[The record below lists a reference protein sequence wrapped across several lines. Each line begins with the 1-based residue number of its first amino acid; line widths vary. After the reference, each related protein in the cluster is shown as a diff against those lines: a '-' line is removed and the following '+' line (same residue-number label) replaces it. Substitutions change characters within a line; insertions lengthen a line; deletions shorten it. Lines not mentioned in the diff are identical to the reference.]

1 MKKSMLGLFLLL
13 FAGNLFAAKDVTT
26 FLGIPVD
33 GSKPAM
39 VKKLKAKGFS
49 SVLKSDILTGEF
61 NGQEVFLSVET
72 NRNKVFRIFVADV
85 AASNEADIKI
95 RFNTLIRQFKRNK
108 RYVALGH
115 YELSDD
121 VDISYEMNVKNKR
134 FEAVFYQLPDTTENF
149 KAELKARMDGLS
161 EEELRYPSDETPAD
175 GGRDELLRAFS
186 VASKKVVWFV
196 IEKYLFGYR
205 IGMFYDNAYN
215 QANGED
221 L

>member
-39 VKKLKAKGFS
+39 VKKLKSKGFS

-95 RFNTLIRQFKRNK
+95 RFNTLVRQFKRNK
-108 RYVALGH
+108 RYIALGH
-115 YELSDD
+115 YELSDN

-161 EEELRYPSDETPAD
+161 EEKLRYPSDEMPA
-175 GGRDELLRAFS
+175 GQDELLRAFS